1 VSESSIEISVFQRVP
16 EELREAVRALARAS
30 FHVPDETAE
39 QRAERRD
46 RFSGQADIIKQVLA
60 LKDDEVVG
68 LAIACRR
75 NVEIATGP
83 VVLGGIGDV
92 CVAPEHRRL
101 GIATRLTQA
110 ALHELDLAECDVAY
124 LCAEVHK
131 PGLPT
136 LYGRLGFVPLSRG
149 HTYLGASGRRY
160 VDHDGMLAPVR
171 SRELFEAI
179 LQQREP
185 FDIGQGNW

>member
-16 EELREAVRALARAS
+16 EELREAARTLARAS
-30 FHVPDETAE
+30 FKDPGETDE
-39 QRAERRD
+39 QRAERHD
-46 RFSGQADIIKQVLA
+46 RFSSHDDIIKQILA
-60 LKDDEVVG
+60 LNDGEFVG
-68 LAIACRR
+68 LAVAFRR
-75 NVEIATGP
+75 TVEIGGRPA
-83 VVLGGIGDV
+83 VLGGIGDV
-92 CVAPEHRRL
+92 CVAPEHRRQ
-101 GIATRLTQA
+101 GIATRLTRA